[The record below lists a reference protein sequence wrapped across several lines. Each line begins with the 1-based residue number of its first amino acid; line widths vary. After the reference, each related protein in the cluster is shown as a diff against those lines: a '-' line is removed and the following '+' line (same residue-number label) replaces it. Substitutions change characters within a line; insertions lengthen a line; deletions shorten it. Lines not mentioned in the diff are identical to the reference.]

1 LDERN
6 NNAINALTDLLDN
19 HRTKVAVLLERQCK
33 EIADITRRTEGV
45 HFSKKVFFWLAGI
58 WFTSIGIIIIEIAIG
73 ILWIFG
79 LTK

>member
-1 LDERN
+1 MDERN

-19 HRTKVAVLLERQCK
+19 HRAKVAVLLERQRK

-45 HFSKKVFFWLAGI
+45 HFCKKVFFWLAGI